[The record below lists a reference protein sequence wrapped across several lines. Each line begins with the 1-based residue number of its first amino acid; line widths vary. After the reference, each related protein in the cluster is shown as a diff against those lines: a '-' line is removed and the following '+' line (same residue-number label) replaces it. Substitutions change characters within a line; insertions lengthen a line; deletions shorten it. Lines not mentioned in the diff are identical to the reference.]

1 MDAIYVIVAV
11 PEVMSLS
18 LFGNTLNGISTSTNR
33 PNLLVMP
40 IPPTILV
47 DHPGTMESEMLEPDE
62 IVVGKRERPNLP
74 PPPTYPSPPWFTSSR
89 FTLTVAV
96 EPNGQPGSIG
106 AAAAAFK
113 DASGR
118 FHGETTEDLP
128 SYTAPTNQRAEI
140 TSVILGL
147 RMALKRY
154 DQLHSDPWLD
164 VTIYSDSAFAVDC
177 MEEWV
182 YKWIRNGW
190 MNCKG
195 NEVANRDLIEEAVVL
210 SDRLKEKGDV
220 RYVWIPREENQL
232 CNDLKNARCDEQSS
246 SSDDSY

>member
-1 MDAIYVIVAV
+1 MVYIIK
-11 PEVMSLS
+11 
-18 LFGNTLNGISTSTNR
+18 IH
-33 PNLLVMP
+33 
-40 IPPTILV
+40 V
-47 DHPGTMESEMLEPDE
+47 DG
-62 IVVGKRERPNLP
+62 GCR
-74 PPPTYPSPPWFTSSR
+74 
-89 FTLTVAV
+89 A
-96 EPNGQPGSIG
+96 NGQPGSIG

-164 VTIYSDSAFAVDC
+164 VTIYSDSAFAVNC

-182 YKWIRNGW
+182 YKWIKNGW

-210 SDRLKEKGDV
+210 NDRLKEKGDV
-220 RYVWIPREENQL
+220 RYVWIPREENQYVDKL
-232 CNDLKNARCDEQSS
+232 CNDLMNTMCLVDRLCNGLKNARCDEQSS